1 MKFYTRVRVPRKTE
15 LSILSIC
22 FLFRLQ
28 SVRDSEEENRLQ
40 SVEEMRNEIAV
51 LKRNVEVTVCQITCY
66 IFIRPNFFQA
76 KLTGLPFM
84 FLFSVVERFG
94 GRKPVAQRRN
104 KYTKRICGNEFS
116 LFKKLS
122 LHTQI
127 ENLSFSLFSPTR
139 CSDLRGRSMVATIDL
154 INSIWFDFA
163 QQNHYARYCL
173 VCFCYLHEPL
183 GERSFSRDPTRF
195 VVISILTVKLS
206 HLGAILLRLQ
216 HGSYGV

>member
-1 MKFYTRVRVPRKTE
+1 MLKEEINALRDSALRKMFYE
-15 LSILSIC
+15 ILYACLCSTQNGAQYILHLC
-22 FLFRLQ
+22 LFRLQ

-51 LKRNVEVTVCQITCY
+51 LKGNVEVTECQITYY

-76 KLTGLPFM
+76 KLTGLPLM

-122 LHTQI
+122 TQI
-127 ENLSFSLFSPTR
+127 ENLSFSSFSPTR
-139 CSDLRGRSMVATIDL
+139 CSDLRGRSKVATIDL
-154 INSIWFDFA
+154 INSNWFDFCA
-163 QQNHYARYCL
+163 TK
-173 VCFCYLHEPL
+173 PL
-183 GERSFSRDPTRF
+183 CQMLPSVF
-195 VVISILTVKLS
+195 LLS
-206 HLGAILLRLQ
+206 
-216 HGSYGV
+216 S

>member
-1 MKFYTRVRVPRKTE
+1 
-15 LSILSIC
+15 
-22 FLFRLQ
+22 
-28 SVRDSEEENRLQ
+28 
-40 SVEEMRNEIAV
+40 
-51 LKRNVEVTVCQITCY
+51 
-66 IFIRPNFFQA
+66 
-76 KLTGLPFM
+76 
-84 FLFSVVERFG
+84 
-94 GRKPVAQRRN
+94 
-104 KYTKRICGNEFS
+104 
-116 LFKKLS
+116 
-122 LHTQI
+122 
-127 ENLSFSLFSPTR
+127 
-139 CSDLRGRSMVATIDL
+139 MVATIDL